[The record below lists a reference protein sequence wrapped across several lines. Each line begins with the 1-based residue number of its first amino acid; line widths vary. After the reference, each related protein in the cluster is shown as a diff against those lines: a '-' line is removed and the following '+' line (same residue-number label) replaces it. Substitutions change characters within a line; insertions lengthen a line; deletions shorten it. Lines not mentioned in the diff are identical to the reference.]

1 MPANNMAETA
11 AAITLPAEIDHARA
25 AEVTQALRAAVRT
38 QGVDGRVLVDAAALQ
53 KFDSSALA
61 VLLELWRTAQ
71 AQGQPWHVTGAS
83 LRLQNLAALYGVD
96 HLLLAS

>member
-1 MPANNMAETA
+1 MAETA

-25 AEVTQALRAAVRT
+25 GEVTQALRAAVRT

-71 AQGQPWHVTGAS
+71 AQGQPWQVTGAS

-96 HLLLAS
+96 HLLLAA

>member
-1 MPANNMAETA
+1 MAETA

-25 AEVTQALRAAVRT
+25 AEVTQALRAAVRA

-96 HLLLAS
+96 HLLLAA